1 MNTTFLLVGHGSRNR
16 DGNKEILH
24 FAAQWREQHPT
35 WRIEVCFIEHAEVLL
50 DEGLDRAA
58 RDSGRVQVIPFILN
72 AAGHVKM
79 ELPAAIERAR
89 QRHPGVLFN
98 CTRHLGMGR
107 EILGV
112 LQGQLDRLM
121 KSLAMPDPRTTGVVL
136 LGRGS
141 SDAGANGE
149 LAKMARWVFEDND
162 HDLVDLAFTSI
173 TWPRLES
180 VVQRQVRLGMGQ
192 ICIVPVYL
200 FTGVLMERIK
210 AQVERLR
217 LQYPHVSFALGS
229 HFGFDPGVF
238 RLLDSRAASGPQ
250 GQAGDDPE
258 AGGLLECDGC
268 KYRLAA
274 EAEHLHDH
282 SHTHVHGDEHG
293 HHHDHDHGHAQG
305 HGAPACGHAH
315 GGCHDHGHAHDHTHD
330 HDHDHAHPHREPA

>member
-1 MNTTFLLVGHGSRNR
+1 MNDTAILLVGHGSRNR

-58 RDSGRVQVIPFILN
+58 RGASQVKVIPFILN

-89 QRHPGVLFN
+89 QRHPGVAFS

-149 LAKMARWVFEDND
+149 LAKMARWVFEDNH

-180 VVQRQVRLGMGQ
+180 VVQRHVRLGMGQ

-217 LQYPHVSFALGS
+217 QQYPQVSFALGS
-229 HFGFDPGVF
+229 HFGFDPGIF
-238 RLLDSRAASGPQ
+238 RLLDSRVGAGEDADAA
-250 GQAGDDPE
+250 
-258 AGGLLECDGC
+258 LLECDGC

-293 HHHDHDHGHAQG
+293 HPEHHDHGHDHSHGHTAHHCGHDHGPCHGHDHDHGH
-305 HGAPACGHAH
+305 
-315 GGCHDHGHAHDHTHD
+315 DHGHAHP
-330 HDHDHAHPHREPA
+330 HAASTPA